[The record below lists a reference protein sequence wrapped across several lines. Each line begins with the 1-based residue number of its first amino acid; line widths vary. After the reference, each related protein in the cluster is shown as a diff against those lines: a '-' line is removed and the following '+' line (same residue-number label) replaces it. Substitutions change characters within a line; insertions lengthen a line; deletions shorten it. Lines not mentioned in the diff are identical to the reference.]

1 MTRGRRLDPRVAVA
15 ATVGVLAVY
24 QQARR
29 HLIPDELHDLTNT
42 SMIGVMAAVAAA
54 TGLSA
59 REMGLTRDRLL
70 AGLRLG
76 GVVAGAVG
84 TVVGTAGLFGFDP
97 LGLIGDRAEVSL
109 PEMLVDVLVRIPV
122 ATVVFEE
129 LAFRGVLTPLLE
141 RATTPAR
148 AMAWSA
154 ALFGVWHVST
164 PASASAAD
172 LAAQVGTF
180 AATAAAGA
188 GFVYLRRRSGSLA
201 APMVAHWSTNGLAY
215 AVAWLVGR

>member
-1 MTRGRRLDPRVAVA
+1 MTRTRRLDPRVAVA
-15 ATVGVLAVY
+15 ATVGLLGVY

-29 HLIPDELHDLTNT
+29 HLIPDEFHDLTNT
-42 SMIGVMAAVAAA
+42 SMIGVMAAVAATA
-54 TGLSA
+54 GLSA
-59 REMGLTRDRLL
+59 RDMGLTRDRLL

-84 TVVGTAGLFGFDP
+84 TAVAAAGLLGIDP
-97 LGLIGDRAEVSL
+97 LGLIGDRADASL
-109 PEMLVDVLVRIPV
+109 GEMLVDVFVRIPV

-148 AMAWSA
+148 AMVWSA
-154 ALFGVWHVST
+154 ALFGSWHVSL
-164 PASASAAD
+164 PSSADVAD
-172 LAAQVGTF
+172 LAGQVGTF